1 MTIDKLQLAKERYSR
16 AAAAYLR
23 GDAGAVERCQRAL
36 TELEAARGS
45 RPTITQRQKAGGARR

>member
-1 MTIDKLQLAKERYSR
+1 MQTIDKLRLAKERYSR

-36 TELEAARGS
+36 AELDAAR
-45 RPTITQRQKAGGARR
+45 REVATKRTAKR